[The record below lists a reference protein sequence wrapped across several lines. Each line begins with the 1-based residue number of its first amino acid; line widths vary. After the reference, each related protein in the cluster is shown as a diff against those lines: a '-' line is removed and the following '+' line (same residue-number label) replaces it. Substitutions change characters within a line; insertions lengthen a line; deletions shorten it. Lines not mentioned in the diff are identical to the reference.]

1 MPDFRGRKSR
11 VNYPLPPP
19 PPPPPNRSI
28 QKKKLFLK
36 RMMIEA
42 WLPHEKG
49 RNAVIETKVFRFE
62 VPVAVILYQGFS
74 LGDVTPNKYLTTQ

>member
-1 MPDFRGRKSR
+1 
-11 VNYPLPPP
+11 
-19 PPPPPNRSI
+19 
-28 QKKKLFLK
+28 
-36 RMMIEA
+36 MMIEA

-49 RNAVIETKVFRFE
+49 RKVVIETKVFRFE